1 MKEILIIIAV
11 LLLVFIPNIIF
22 KNFLDKSGSE
32 LIDILE
38 SMNQDIQNE
47 QEADKQKSEK
57 LKQTFLEKEEKWIL
71 IVDHEILDEVENSLQ
86 ECIAFYN
93 AEDKMEYESSFG
105 KLKNHIED
113 LTKREETTL
122 RNIL

>member
-11 LLLVFIPNIIF
+11 LLLVFIPNVIF
-22 KNFLDKSGSE
+22 RNYLEKSGNE
-32 LIDILE
+32 LIEILE

-47 QEADKQKSEK
+47 YGADKDKSEK
-57 LKQTFLEKEEKWIL
+57 LKKTFLEKEEKWIL
-71 IVDHEILDEVENSLQ
+71 IVDHEILDEVENSLD

-105 KLKNHIED
+105 KLRNHIED

>member
-1 MKEILIIIAV
+1 MKECIIIIVV
-11 LLLVFIPNIIF
+11 LLLIFVPNIFF
-22 KNFLDKSGSE
+22 KNYLEKSGGE
-32 LIDILE
+32 LLSILE
-38 SMNQDIQNE
+38 NMNQDIQNDE
-47 QEADKQKSEK
+47 KADFEKSK
-57 LKQTFLEKEEKWIL
+57 LLKDTFLEKEKYWIL
-71 IVDHEILDEVENSLQ
+71 IVDHEILDEVENSLE

-105 KLKNHIED
+105 KLRNHIED

>member
-1 MKEILIIIAV
+1 MKEFIIIIVV
-11 LLLVFIPNIIF
+11 LLLVFVPNILF
-22 KNFLDKSGSE
+22 KNYLAKSGTE
-32 LIDILE
+32 LISILE
-38 SMNQDIQNE
+38 SMNQDIQNDVK
-47 QEADKQKSEK
+47 AD
-57 LKQTFLEKEEKWIL
+57 LEKSKLLQETFWEKENYWIL

>member
-1 MKEILIIIAV
+1 MKEIIIIIVV
-11 LLLVFIPNIIF
+11 LLLVFIPNLLF
-22 KNFLDKSGSE
+22 ENYLEKSGTE

-38 SMNQDIQNE
+38 SMNYDVENGLPIDE
-47 QEADKQKSEK
+47 KKSEK
-57 LKQTFLEKEEKWIL
+57 LKQTFLEKEKSWIL
-71 IVDHEILDEVENSLQ
+71 IVDHEILDEVENSLE